1 MGLSFIQAG
10 FLAAGLAVGL
20 PILIHLLL
28 RQKTRVVPIGSV
40 RFLQQVVREHRR
52 RRRLRQWIL
61 LALRMLAVLL
71 LALLFARPYW
81 DESYRRGMETEIV
94 LLLDRSASMGAV
106 DGGGQTALERAAA
119 KAREQL
125 QQIDENT
132 VVHVALCDAAGT
144 KEIPVEELTAA
155 KTSVAATD
163 YGLALSW
170 ANDVLA
176 ASKRAHRSIV
186 LFTDLQA
193 SGLPKA
199 APPLLAAGVEF
210 RLEDV
215 GEALR
220 RNVAIATVEPLH
232 TEIHPQTQPTLR
244 VTLKNHGPIAA
255 RQIAV
260 KCTVKGPT
268 PTRRASEGASKPTRS
283 VSEGLPSSS
292 FTATKTIDLPGQGT
306 ATVELPLAIEK
317 DGLYQGEVT
326 ISASDALALDNRRF
340 VAFEARHPD
349 RVLLVDGQE
358 GRAIFNSETYYL
370 ETALRLRT
378 TEAGGIS
385 RSFEPE
391 RIVWESGKGFPRLD
405 GYRAI
410 VLANVRR
417 LTGEDGQR
425 LKEFIDG
432 GGSLLIFAGDQVTRQ
447 SLSPLAAL
455 DLLPGELAAAPLA
468 RKHRVSEWNTKH
480 PALACFV
487 DPQQGDMRRVEFQ
500 QVLPLTKLAAGS
512 ELLWQAG
519 DQIVAA
525 ERIIGPGRVIYVGTT
540 ADRDW
545 TDLPR
550 TRMYVPLVRQLAAHL
565 TAQLAERSLAVH
577 KLATGQDDQ
586 LGIAPDSKAGS
597 EGRWIVTNL
606 DPRESALERIT
617 AEEFAETLGIAAAVP
632 DSSAAAALALSLP
645 ADSLRADE
653 IWTAVVWVL
662 LIVLAAETL
671 LAGRVHA

>member
-94 LLLDRSASMGAV
+94 LLIDRSASMGAV

-119 KAREQL
+119 QAREQL

-132 VVHVALCDAAGT
+132 IVHIGLSDAAGVR
-144 KEIPVEELTAA
+144 EVPVEELAAA
-155 KTSVAATD
+155 KPSAAATD

-176 ASKRAHRSIV
+176 ASQRAHRSIV

-199 APPLLAAGVEF
+199 APPPLAAGVEF

-220 RNVAIATVEPLH
+220 RNVAIAAVEPLH

-268 PTRRASEGASKPTRS
+268 PTRRASEGEP
-283 VSEGLPSSS
+283 PSS

-417 LTGEDGQR
+417 LSDEDGQR
-425 LKEFIDG
+425 LKEFVDG
-432 GGSLLIFAGDQVTRQ
+432 GGSLLIFAGDQVSRQ
-447 SLSPLAAL
+447 SLAPLAAL
-455 DLLPGELAAAPLA
+455 DLLPGELAAAPVA

-500 QVLPLTKLAAGS
+500 QVLPLAKLAAGS

-525 ERIIGPGRVIYVGTT
+525 ERVIGPGRVIYVGTT

-586 LGIAPDSKAGS
+586 LGIAPDPKAGN

-617 AEEFAETLGIAAAVP
+617 AEQFAETLGIAAAVP
-632 DSSAAAALALSLP
+632 DSAAAAALALSLP